1 MDSKIN
7 KKLITNNIKTIAKW
21 YGVKIGDLEKD
32 AGVSQGYLSRVT
44 KDSASNG
51 MPLMDLL
58 IETSDKFRVSLD
70 SLVFNDYSKFAD
82 LNKRRVYSF
91 FETVLS
97 LSNKGGLH
105 WVRNNRKDI
114 SDEDSVASFLVAYNK
129 EISFFVFQ
137 LDVNSDEFPGYSFYI
152 SNKGIVSKVVTV
164 NSPGPVLYRLLEQIF
179 ECASSNSEV
188 VEIDESADRAIRFFM
203 NENMLEFDSVS
214 EQKKYRPLF
223 NFLSQR
229 TENRVILSFSEIR
242 EILGFSLPS
251 SAYKFASFW
260 ANNENGQH
268 HHCRAWIDAGYKTV
282 DVSKNLIDQHVFFEK
297 IKEEN

>member
-1 MDSKIN
+1 M
-7 KKLITNNIKTIAKW
+7 IAKW
-21 YGVKIGDLEKD
+21 YGVRIGDLEKD
-32 AGVSQGYLSRVT
+32 AGVSQGYLSRAA
-44 KDSASNG
+44 KDTASGG

-58 IETSDKFRVSLD
+58 IETSDKFKVSLD

-82 LNKRRVYSF
+82 INKRRVYSF

-97 LSNKGGLH
+97 LSNKGGMQ
-105 WVRNNRKDI
+105 WVRNSRKDI
-114 SDEDSVASFLVAYNK
+114 SDEDSVASFMALYNK

-152 SNKGIVSKVVTV
+152 SNRESVSKIVTV

-188 VEIDESADRAIRFFM
+188 VDIDESADRAIRLFM
-203 NENMLEFDSVS
+203 NENALEFDTVS

-229 TENRVILSFSEIR
+229 TEDKVNLTFSEIGD
-242 EILGFSLPS
+242 ILGFSLPA
-251 SAYKFASFW
+251 SAYKFVSFW

-297 IKEEN
+297 IKGEN

>member
-1 MDSKIN
+1 M
-7 KKLITNNIKTIAKW
+7 IAKW

-32 AGVSQGYLSRVT
+32 AGVSQGYLSRAA
-44 KDSASNG
+44 KDTASGG
-51 MPLMDLL
+51 MPLLDLL

-97 LSNKGGLH
+97 LSNKGGMQ
-105 WVRNNRKDI
+105 WVRNSRKDI
-114 SDEDSVASFLVAYNK
+114 SDEDSVASFMALYNK
-129 EISFFVFQ
+129 EISFYVFQ

-152 SNKGIVSKVVTV
+152 LNKESLSKIVTV

-188 VEIDESADRAIRFFM
+188 VDIDESADRAIRFFM
-203 NENMLEFDSVS
+203 NENALEFDTAS

-229 TENRVILSFSEIR
+229 TEDKVNLTFSEI
-242 EILGFSLPS
+242 EDILGFSLPA
-251 SAYKFASFW
+251 SAYKFVSFW

-297 IKEEN
+297 IKEKN

>member
-7 KKLITNNIKTIAKW
+7 KKLITDNIKLIAKW

-32 AGVSQGYLSRVT
+32 AGVSQGYLSRAA
-44 KDSASNG
+44 KDSSSGG

-97 LSNKGGLH
+97 LSNKGAVQ
-105 WVRNNRKDI
+105 WVRNNRRDV
-114 SDEDSVASFLVAYNK
+114 SDEDSVASFMAIYNK

-152 SNKGIVSKVVTV
+152 SNKECVSKIVTV

-188 VEIDESADRAIRFFM
+188 VDIDESADRAIRFFM
-203 NENMLEFDSVS
+203 NENALEFDSAS

-223 NFLSQR
+223 NYLSQK
-229 TENRVILSFSEIR
+229 TEDKVNLTFSEIR
-242 EILGFSLPS
+242 DILGFPLPV
-251 SAYKFASFW
+251 SAYKFSSFW

-282 DVSKNLIDQHVFFEK
+282 DVSKNLIDQHVFFER